1 MKNVI
6 INNRTSLRLN
16 SKNSTNFIV
25 EVGKSRFE
33 KVTNN
38 EGEVSFKVI
47 DIEDPTNPRR
57 NYAIMSESKFITAI
71 MNRVYYQQQEKG
83 VKNPIKV
90 VEMVEKPEVSAVKEL
105 KTEQKPKTPKKV
117 TKKSPKKSAKKVEV
131 TS

>member
-1 MKNVI
+1 MKNVT
-6 INNRTSLRLN
+6 INNRTTLRLN

-38 EGEVSFKVI
+38 DGEVSFKVI
-47 DIEDPTNPRR
+47 DTEDPTNPRR

-90 VEMVEKPEVSAVKEL
+90 IEMVEKPEVTAVKES
-105 KTEQKPKTPKKV
+105 KTEEKPKAKKAPKKSTKKSTKKV
-117 TKKSPKKSAKKVEV
+117 TA
-131 TS
+131 